1 MMRLRPGPVRAAA
14 LVLPAAWTIAF
25 TATRVAAQVP
35 DSATVPVV
43 AETHL
48 DSLTRSVAQQLR
60 CPVCQ
65 GLSLQDSPSE
75 LAQEMRSVIREQ
87 LASGK
92 SPDEVKRYF
101 VGRYGEFILL
111 EPEARGF
118 NLAVYILPVVV
129 VLGGGLLIFVSARRW
144 LAKPAESVESPT
156 VTEESDPDLASWED
170 ISTR

>member
-1 MMRLRPGPVRAAA
+1 MKNGRGLALRNAVILSAAMLLAWSSGHLRAQA
-14 LVLPAAWTIAF
+14 P
-25 TATRVAAQVP
+25 QQG
-35 DSATVPVV
+35 SVPVV
-43 AETHL
+43 AETRL

-92 SPDEVKRYF
+92 SPEEVKRYF
-101 VGRYGEFILL
+101 VGSYGEFILL
-111 EPEARGF
+111 EPEAKGF
-118 NLAVYILPVVV
+118 NLAVYILPVLV
-129 VLGGGLLIFVSARRW
+129 VLGGGLLVIVSARRW
-144 LAKPAESVESPT
+144 LARPPAAPVEQGADA
-156 VTEESDPDLASWED
+156 EADPDLASWED

>member
-1 MMRLRPGPVRAAA
+1 MSRAPSGPA
-14 LVLPAAWTIAF
+14 
-25 TATRVAAQVP
+25 RVAAVLTLAWTFALLAAPATAQTP

-43 AETHL
+43 AETRL

-87 LASGK
+87 LESGK
-92 SPDEVKRYF
+92 SPEEVKRYF
-101 VGRYGEFILL
+101 VGSYGEFILL
-111 EPEARGF
+111 EPEAKGF
-118 NLAVYILPVVV
+118 NLAVYILPVLV
-129 VLGGGLLIFVSARRW
+129 VLGGGLLVIVSARRW
-144 LAKPAESVESPT
+144 LTKPPGEPVESAAAPAEV
-156 VTEESDPDLASWED
+156 DPDLASWED